1 MVSIHRRPFF
11 AGGILVVIN
20 TGRRKWSPVRR
31 PDSTPR
37 GFSVTIRSLCSC
49 KTRLS

>member
-20 TGRRKWSPVRR
+20 TGRRK
-31 PDSTPR
+31 
-37 GFSVTIRSLCSC
+37 
-49 KTRLS
+49 